1 MPEGDTIHAVA
12 RRMNAALAGREMEV
26 AAAPNP
32 RSPLHDRAD
41 ELSGATLV
49 RAEAI
54 GKHLLAHFSNDLVVH
69 SHLGMN
75 GRWSVRADG
84 ELVFQR
90 PWLVL
95 GGQGRLAAQRG
106 GKILRLSTAGRA
118 RGDPALRRL
127 GPDPLREGFS
137 AERAVERLRRMGAGR
152 QIGEAVLDQ
161 EIIAGVGNAI
171 RIEALYRARVSPWRG
186 VHELEADELAA
197 VIDHGAEVMRIGLRT
212 GRRPSSIYGGRR
224 ACPTCGGRIDS
235 RGQGDDNRIAYWCPS
250 CQR

>member
-32 RSPLHDRAD
+32 RSPLHDRAA
-41 ELSGATLV
+41 ELCGATLV

-69 SHLGMN
+69 SHLGMT

-95 GGQGRLAAQRG
+95 GGRAGSPRSGAARSCAS
-106 GKILRLSTAGRA
+106 RVRA
-118 RGDPALRRL
+118 EPAATRR
-127 GPDPLREGFS
+127 
-137 AERAVERLRRMGAGR
+137 
-152 QIGEAVLDQ
+152 
-161 EIIAGVGNAI
+161 
-171 RIEALYRARVSPWRG
+171 
-186 VHELEADELAA
+186 
-197 VIDHGAEVMRIGLRT
+197 
-212 GRRPSSIYGGRR
+212 
-224 ACPTCGGRIDS
+224 
-235 RGQGDDNRIAYWCPS
+235 
-250 CQR
+250 